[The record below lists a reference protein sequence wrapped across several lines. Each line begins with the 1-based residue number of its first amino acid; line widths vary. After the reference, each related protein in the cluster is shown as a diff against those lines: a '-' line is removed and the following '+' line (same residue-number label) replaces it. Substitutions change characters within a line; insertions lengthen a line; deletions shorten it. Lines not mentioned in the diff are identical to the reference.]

1 MNIET
6 FSHSWT
12 FLICTFSVI
21 WNNPR
26 CGLRGVQGRL
36 NFLTSEQLHD
46 PTHVLYFVI
55 FYLKDTYISVSQVE
69 FCEFKIIA
77 NKDKICQQMYVDA
90 HFDSPCCQGH
100 IFWSVSAFLNQHP
113 LKKNRVWMPQYFILL
128 FSYINEKRFYIAFS
142 KWAPI
147 YNVKLF
153 LSLSE
158 LIIMNCKHC
167 IYKK

>member
-113 LKKNRVWMPQYFILL
+113 LKKQGVDATVFYFIVLL
-128 FSYINEKRFYIAFS
+128 HQWEKILYCIFKMSTYIQCKTIFITFR
-142 KWAPI
+142 
-147 YNVKLF
+147 VDHH
-153 LSLSE
+153 E
-158 LIIMNCKHC
+158 L
-167 IYKK
+167 